1 MPFFCGWT
9 QTHTQHIIFF
19 TVKHTTDIHTINK
32 IDHVM
37 DDFDQAA
44 MSDFADQMMYTTGCD
59 ASHITQLSNNSASS
73 ATANNAT
80 KSRHL
85 MDVLTRQRTRP
96 FFGPEPPPPKSA
108 HPPHSRSSNN
118 HVGLFTAQ
126 DNKPAPS
133 VHRTDAS
140 MEIKKKSSVP
150 NTYCD
155 PVPELVEQFDNCRE
169 FGPKSGISRGHR
181 LRRALELDRDVDP
194 EVVAILLQN
203 PSYCN
208 FMYP

>member
-1 MPFFCGWT
+1 
-9 QTHTQHIIFF
+9 
-19 TVKHTTDIHTINK
+19 
-32 IDHVM
+32 M

-44 MSDFADQMMYTTGCD
+44 MSDFADQMMYAAGCNT
-59 ASHITQLSNNSASS
+59 SHIANNSASS
-73 ATANNAT
+73 AAANNT
-80 KSRHL
+80 TGSRHL
-85 MDVLTRQRTRP
+85 MGVLTRQRTRP
-96 FFGPEPPPPKSA
+96 FFGPEPPPPKSVQ
-108 HPPHSRSSNN
+108 PPHSRSSNN
-118 HVGLFTAQ
+118 RVGLFGAH

-133 VHRTDAS
+133 AHRNES
-140 MEIKKKSSVP
+140 SLEMKKKAPAP
-150 NTYCD
+150 NTCCD
-155 PVPELVEQFDNCRE
+155 PIPELVEQFDNCRE